1 MWIFRSGISQWRRN
15 FGSSPHRILLL
26 LCLWVCLLFYLSSL
40 CQKGQQSQVDNS
52 IFSESGLTVG
62 VPSPPVPWFGPVTSV
77 QYSVF
82 AFPSLLK
89 IWFPQNDPPI
99 CPHCLLSDL
108 VDWWGTPVGGWEVEK
123 EKTWGMVPFANV
135 MSSKCSL
142 YQFGNIVLVPS
153 CKSAD
158 RILVV
163 ANVRMPCQML
173 FRAL

>member
-1 MWIFRSGISQWRRN
+1 M
-15 FGSSPHRILLL
+15 
-26 LCLWVCLLFYLSSL
+26 
-40 CQKGQQSQVDNS
+40 
-52 IFSESGLTVG
+52 
-62 VPSPPVPWFGPVTSV
+62 
-77 QYSVF
+77 
-82 AFPSLLK
+82 
-89 IWFPQNDPPI
+89 
-99 CPHCLLSDL
+99 
-108 VDWWGTPVGGWEVEK
+108 EK

-142 YQFGNIVLVPS
+142 YQFGNTVLVPS